1 MAVRRR
7 DSGFTLL
14 ELMIS
19 VALMSVVILW
29 LTQTF
34 TVQHRTYTV
43 VEQVT
48 ETQQNSLAVA
58 SLLEREIR
66 SAGFLVPENAAVCG
80 LDNTNAS
87 DILYVSAADIL
98 DPTGVDNPDL
108 GLRLA
113 PGASAGFNEGDG
125 TVARTLRLENRF
137 VDDGDDVGFFDVD
150 GDGTN
155 DADWTQNMGVIIV
168 DENNTTRGTA
178 CGRVTFVPDP
188 PGTIMN
194 VTVDYDTTMDGA
206 ASPTAS
212 IRAIPAHIYR
222 VDANNNLLRNG
233 DVLAP
238 DVEDFQVSYFY
249 DRDLD
254 DLVDANERPGSGIAG
269 EPIYDMADGVWQGNE
284 LRELHLAIVVRTQ
297 DPDPNTNFTDGAF
310 QPTENRVAPAGN
322 DGFRR
327 RVYTSTVR
335 VRNVGSRD

>member
-1 MAVRRR
+1 M
-7 DSGFTLL
+7 L
-14 ELMIS
+14 ELMIA
-19 VALMSVVILW
+19 VALMVVVIMW

-80 LDNTNAS
+80 VDNTNAP

-113 PGASAGFNEGDG
+113 PGTSAGFNEGDG
-125 TVARTLRLENRF
+125 TVARTLRLEARF

-150 GDGTN
+150 DNGVN
-155 DADWTQNMGVIIV
+155 DTDWVQNMGVIVV
-168 DENNTTRGTA
+168 DENNRDRGAA

-188 PGTIMN
+188 PTTTMN
-194 VTVDYDTTMDGA
+194 IVVDYDATMDGGPS
-206 ASPTAS
+206 ASAS
-212 IRAIPAHIYR
+212 IRVIPAHVYR

-249 DRDLD
+249 DLD
-254 DLVDANERPGSGIAG
+254 GDDVEDTSGVESPGSDKASAAV
-269 EPIYDMADGVWQGNE
+269 YDTATGDWLGND
-284 LRELHLAIVVRTQ
+284 LREVHLALVVRTQ
-297 DPDPNTNFTDGAF
+297 DQDPNANFTDGAF
-310 QPTENRVAPAGN
+310 QATENRVAPAGN
-322 DGFRR
+322 DRFRR
-327 RVYTSTVR
+327 RVYRSTVR
-335 VRNVGSRD
+335 VRNVGYRD